1 VRREAGEG
9 MNWSGFMEDSEYEQ
23 LLALAQHA
31 RLTTADARRLEV
43 EAERRQDLRG
53 YFTGL
58 LRQDRNADLKRVA
71 YERSA
76 TGAARVAEALSQLPA
91 EPPVWTALLTAS
103 AVWSEAEHDLV
114 ARNTERWPNSVRV
127 APASWCADLV
137 AGEVPAYWAW
147 VRGAKLLR
155 EEQRSLAAVLGIDAM
170 RQVELLDLSHN
181 DLGDEG
187 VERVAASS
195 CLGGLEVLLAVG
207 VGCMDRG
214 AIALAEATGLP
225 VLESLSL
232 SRNDIE
238 ADGAARLIGIN
249 RLTALHSIDLSVN
262 PIDARELA
270 SALRHVT
277 ARPGGLRSL
286 VLEDNGI
293 GADGIG
299 SLAELPHIGEIEH
312 LGMSGNDILATGVEA
327 LASRRLIH
335 LRSLS
340 LANAGLGTPGIAA
353 LVQASWLPRLRML
366 DLSDNAAGDDGLAAL
381 LHSGRLG
388 GLEVLRFAHNGL
400 TDLAGRLLQH
410 HTGLMGLRELYL
422 GRNALTGSGCAT
434 LVSNP
439 ALGWIELLDLSGT
452 CTDGSGDELALALQA
467 DHMRSLVELRLPT
480 LGERGVKAL
489 ARADN
494 LASLRRLQLGTGT
507 GPHAVATLR
516 AAPHLATCDV
526 RIGA

>member
-1 VRREAGEG
+1 MG
-9 MNWSGFMEDSEYEQ
+9 SGLMEDSQYEQ

-31 RLTTADARRLEV
+31 RLTAVDARRLEM

-58 LRQDRNADLKRVA
+58 LRQDRHADLKRVA

-76 TGAARVAEALSQLPA
+76 SGASRVAEALSQLPA

-103 AVWSEAEHDLV
+103 AVWSDTEHDIV
-114 ARNTERWPNSVRV
+114 ARNTERWPNSIRV

-137 AGEVPAYWAW
+137 AGAIPPYWAW

-155 EEQRSLAAVLGIDAM
+155 EEQRNLPAVLGINAM

-187 VERVAASS
+187 VERVAAST

-214 AIALAEATGLP
+214 AISLAESVGLP
-225 VLESLSL
+225 VLETLSL

-238 ADGAARLIGIN
+238 AEGAARLIGIN
-249 RLTALHSIDLSVN
+249 RLTGLHSIDLSVN

-270 SALRHVT
+270 EALRRVA
-277 ARPGGLRSL
+277 ARPGGLKSL

-293 GADGIG
+293 GADGIS
-299 SLAELPHIGEIEH
+299 SLAELSHVGDIEH
-312 LGMSGNDILATGVEA
+312 LGISGNDILATGVEA
-327 LASRRLIH
+327 LACRRLIH
-335 LRSLS
+335 LRSLAI
-340 LANAGLGTPGIAA
+340 ANAGLGTPGIAA
-353 LVQASWLPRLRML
+353 LVQASWLPRLRLL
-366 DLSDNAAGDDGLAAL
+366 DLSDNEAGDDGLATL

-388 GLEVLRFAHNGL
+388 GLEVLRFFRNGL
-400 TDLAGRLLQH
+400 TDLTGRLLQH
-410 HTGLMGLRELYL
+410 HTGLTSLRELYL
-422 GRNALTGSGCAT
+422 GHNQLSGAGCSL

-452 CTDGSGDELALALQA
+452 CADGSGDELAVALQQA
-467 DHMRSLVELRLPT
+467 DHMRSLVELRLPDV
-480 LGERGVKAL
+480 GDRGVAAL
-489 ARADN
+489 ARAEN
-494 LASLRRLQLGTGT
+494 LVSLRRLQLGAGT
-507 GPHAVATLR
+507 GDAAVAELR
-516 AAPHLATCDV
+516 KARHLATCDV
-526 RIGA
+526 GLGA

>member
-1 VRREAGEG
+1 
-9 MNWSGFMEDSEYEQ
+9 MEDAEYEH

-31 RLTTADARRLEV
+31 RLTATDARRLEI

-58 LRQDRNADLKRVA
+58 LRQDRNSDLTRLA
-71 YERSA
+71 YERSSSDA
-76 TGAARVAEALSQLPA
+76 TRVAAALSQLPA
-91 EPPVWTALLTAS
+91 EPPVWAALLTAS
-103 AVWSEAEHDLV
+103 AVWSEAQHDLV
-114 ARNTERWPNSVRV
+114 ARNTERWPNTVRV
-127 APASWCADLV
+127 APASWCVDLV
-137 AGEVPAYWAW
+137 GGTIPPYWAW

-155 EEQRSLAAVLGIDAM
+155 DDHHRLADVLRIKAM

-187 VERVAASS
+187 VARVAGSS

-214 AIALAEATGLP
+214 AIALAESVGLP
-225 VLESLSL
+225 VLESVSL

-238 ADGAARLIGIN
+238 AEGAARLIGIN
-249 RLTALHSIDLSVN
+249 RLTALRSIDLSVN

-270 SALRHVT
+270 EALRDVP
-277 ARPGGLRSL
+277 ARPGGLESL
-286 VLEDNGI
+286 QLEDNGI
-293 GADGIG
+293 GPDGIAT
-299 SLAELPHIGEIEH
+299 LAELPHVGDIAH

-327 LASRRLIH
+327 LASRRLVH

-353 LVQASWLPRLRML
+353 LVQASWLPRLRVL
-366 DLSDNAAGDDGLAAL
+366 DLSDNEAGDDGLAAL

-388 GLEVLRFAHNGL
+388 GLEVLRFLRNGL
-400 TDLAGRLLQH
+400 TDLAGGLLQH
-410 HTGLMGLRELYL
+410 HTGLAGLRELHL
-422 GRNALTGSGCAT
+422 GDERLTGAGCAA

-452 CTDGSGDELALALQA
+452 CRDGTGDELAVALQQA
-467 DHMRSLVELRLPT
+467 DHMRSLVELRLPSLRDRGLT
-480 LGERGVKAL
+480 ALG
-489 ARADN
+489 RAEN
-494 LASLRRLQLGTGT
+494 LASLRRLELGPDT
-507 GPHAVATLR
+507 PEAAAAALR
-516 AAPHLATCDV
+516 SAPHLATCEV
-526 RIGA
+526 RLGA